1 MAATAFLSLLKSRLP
16 QIAASRLGQVKSM
29 AESRVN
35 QVVEESVIQLQ
46 DSCPNPAVLARLSQ
60 STNNL
65 NNLLNKYRK
74 TLTQV
79 KAIPNS
85 LNPLLQST
93 TVLVNLLSSLP
104 IPSSVPPG
112 IGVPIGVLN
121 TQSEILVFGRRL
133 IESLGDDQRAILSMV
148 ESVESIFNPLF
159 ARIKTLQQLIDNCS
173 RLSEEERKSLI
184 SQIRGG
190 DRRPSQSGGT
200 AEEYTASNGNT
211 YTLEIIDEVDTTGP
225 TSRRRAVAKDFRGI
239 IVLRGPFSFASSTQI
254 LFDELKFRL
263 DNNLP

>member
-1 MAATAFLSLLKSRLP
+1 MAATPFLSLLKSRLP

-29 AESRVN
+29 AESSVN
-35 QVVEESVIQLQ
+35 EVVENSLSNLQ
-46 DSCPNPAVLARLSQ
+46 DSCPDSEVLTRLSQ

-65 NNLLNKYRK
+65 NTLLNKYRK

-79 KAIPNS
+79 KRIPNT

-93 TVLVNLLSSLP
+93 SVLVNLLSSLP
-104 IPSSVPPG
+104 VPSSVPPG
-112 IGVPIGVLN
+112 IGVPVGVLN
-121 TQSEILVFGRRL
+121 TQSEILIFGRRL
-133 IESLGDDQRAILSMV
+133 IGSLRDDQQAILSMV
-148 ESVESIFNPLF
+148 ESVELTFNPLF
-159 ARIKTLQQLIDNCS
+159 DRIKTLQELIDNCS
-173 RLSEEERKSLI
+173 KLSEEERKALI

-190 DRRPSQSGGT
+190 DRRPSQTEGT
-200 AEEYTASNGNT
+200 AEEYTALNGNT
-211 YTLEIIDEVDTTGP
+211 YTLEIADEVDTTGP

>member
-1 MAATAFLSLLKSRLP
+1 MAATAFLSLLKSKLP
-16 QIAASRLGQVKSM
+16 QMAASRLGQVKSM

-35 QVVEESVIQLQ
+35 EVVEDSLVRLQ
-46 DSCPNPAVLARLSQ
+46 GTCPNPETLGRLSQ
-60 STNNL
+60 TTNNL

-74 TLTQV
+74 TLIQV

-93 TVLVNLLSSLP
+93 TVLVNILSSLP
-104 IPSSVPPG
+104 VPSSVPPG
-112 IGVPIGVLN
+112 VGIPVGVLN

-133 IESLGDDQRAILSMV
+133 IESLGDDQQAILSMV

-159 ARIKTLQQLIDNCS
+159 NRIKTLQQLIDNCS
-173 RLSEEERKSLI
+173 KLSEEERKALI

-190 DRRPSQSGGT
+190 DRRPSQAGGT

-211 YTLEIIDEVDTTGP
+211 YTLDIVDEVDITGP